1 MWTLVTRCTRG
12 IGEFVEQFR
21 FGGKD
26 IMSESETS
34 PKSSDPGAASSAG
47 AASNEPVKTSETG
60 EAAPVPPVPG
70 NASQTASAGGA
81 DVPPAAANQSGQS
94 ESDAKAAR
102 TSETSTD
109 KDRQGGASK
118 PVKGAN
124 TAAAAK
130 TGTAAA
136 KKGEQESPAGGEKE
150 GAQPVARR
158 LDDFVI
164 IVLACAFTVLVGFV
178 IQNFVRGDQQ
188 QLQVLAQNTSC
199 AAEAATKGVKVDGV
213 VLEDTEP
220 CPKATVV
227 AVGTDNLGNQLR
239 VSEMKTD
246 EAGKFTFDLA
256 AVPCPQVQYI
266 ASVKIDAKSP
276 PGRVWFTGGK
286 TGSTEL
292 KLEKGGIIQEFSSFY
307 RYMILLLF
315 ALSLALAIFTPSDP
329 VVVRLQHYLSIV
341 VTCLLSVFVVL
352 AIGRIMMLVDGLPE
366 QRGVARLGFA
376 TIFKASYVKDVGKEW
391 VISLTAPPSSL
402 LSTPAPCDKPAVA
415 AAGQNDRPAT
425 SSAHTSDAAAKIGEA
440 AKGSKSEVAKSEEV
454 ATSRSAGEHAA
465 ANNNSESGPEVTG
478 LGAPLWVLFLGT
490 IGAMLLTIGLIVQQL
505 DLSDIVGEGEGTR
518 ADQRK
523 RLQSYVQHSFFV
535 LFAPFGAIFVY
546 QLAVA
551 AKAANG
557 PLIVGIIAL
566 GTGPTLQLLLERAVQ
581 SAKDLFVR
589 SQGDAPSDVQKKERR
604 KASEGAN
611 VAASE
616 TGHKAPEA
624 ASHGKGHAGAPAG

>member
-1 MWTLVTRCTRG
+1 
-12 IGEFVEQFR
+12 
-21 FGGKD
+21 
-26 IMSESETS
+26 MSESETS

-47 AASNEPVKTSETG
+47 AASNEPVKTGETG
-60 EAAPVPPVPG
+60 GAAPVPPVPSD
-70 NASQTASAGGA
+70 ASQTASAGGA

-94 ESDAKAAR
+94 ESEAKAAR

-130 TGTAAA
+130 TGMAAA
-136 KKGEQESPAGGEKE
+136 KKGEQESPAEGEKE
-150 GAQPVARR
+150 GAQPVARQF
-158 LDDFVI
+158 DDVAIAALAGAFLVLIFFV
-164 IVLACAFTVLVGFV
+164 VR
-178 IQNFVRGDQQ
+178 NFVQGDQQ

-220 CPKATVV
+220 CKGATVV

-246 EAGKFTFDLA
+246 DHGKFAFDLA

-266 ASVKIDAKSP
+266 VSVKIDAKSP

-286 TGSTEL
+286 SGSIEL
-292 KLEKGGIIQEFSSFY
+292 KLQRGGIIQEFSPFY

-315 ALSLALAIFTPSDP
+315 ALSLALAIFTPSEP

-352 AIGRIMMLVDGLPE
+352 AIGQIMMLVDGLPE

-376 TIFKASYVKDVGKEW
+376 TIFKASYVKDVGPEW
-391 VISLTAPPSSL
+391 LISLTAPPSSL
-402 LSTPAPCDKPAVA
+402 LSTPPPCDKPVVA

-425 SSAHTSDAAAKIGEA
+425 KSSSAHASDAAAKTGEA
-440 AKGSKSEVAKSEEV
+440 AKGSKSEAAKSEEV
-454 ATSRSAGEHAA
+454 ATSRPAGERAA
-465 ANNNSESGPEVTG
+465 ANNNSDPGPEVTG

-589 SQGDAPSDVQKKERR
+589 SQQGDASSNVQNKERQN
-604 KASEGAN
+604 ASEGAN
-611 VAASE
+611 VAESE